1 MYYMTQEKIFEL
13 QDLVKQLDKE
23 ENYFIDFLKIRHLE
37 AGIIVLH
44 PGEEDI
50 QEPHSADELY
60 CVIEGSGLIELDKS
74 KKPVKRGSII
84 FVPAGLR
91 HKFCGNKED
100 LVVLYM
106 FAE

>member
-1 MYYMTQEKIFEL
+1 MTGEKVFEL
-13 QDLVKQLDKE
+13 QDLARQLEKE
-23 ENYFIDFLKIRHLE
+23 GGYFLDFLKVRDLE

-44 PGEEDI
+44 PGQEDT

-60 CVIEGSGLIELDKS
+60 YVIEGTGFIELGKS
-74 KKPVKRGSII
+74 TKPVKKGSII
-84 FVPAGLR
+84 FVPAGLS
-91 HKFCGNKED
+91 HKFYGNKED

>member
-1 MYYMTQEKIFEL
+1 MTGEKVFEL
-13 QDLVKQLDKE
+13 QDLARRLEKE
-23 ENYFIDFLKIRHLE
+23 GGYFLDFLKVRDLE

-44 PGEEDI
+44 PGQEDT

-60 CVIEGSGLIELDKS
+60 YVIEGTGFIELGKS
-74 KKPVKRGSII
+74 AKQVKKGSII
-84 FVPAGLR
+84 FVPAGLH
-91 HKFCGNKED
+91 HKFYGNKED

>member
-1 MYYMTQEKIFEL
+1 MTEEKTFEL
-13 QDLVKQLDKE
+13 AGLVARLEKE
-23 ENYFIDFLKIRHLE
+23 GGYFLDFLKIRDLE

-44 PGEEDI
+44 PGEKDT

-60 CVIEGSGLIELDKS
+60 YVTKGSGMMELGKTRKS
-74 KKPVKRGSII
+74 ISQGSIV

-91 HKFCGNKED
+91 HKFYGNSED
-100 LVVLYM
+100 LVVLYV

>member
-1 MYYMTQEKIFEL
+1 MTEEKAFEL
-13 QDLVKQLDKE
+13 QDLITRLEKE
-23 ENYFIDFLKIRHLE
+23 GGYFLDFLKVRDLE

-44 PGEEDI
+44 PGEKDT

-60 CVIEGSGLIELDKS
+60 YVIEGSGFIELGKR
-74 KKPVKRGSII
+74 KWPVKKGSIV
-84 FVPAGLR
+84 FVPAKIQHR
-91 HKFCGNKED
+91 FYGNKED